1 VQASHTK
8 QSSKQF
14 ISKLSL
20 IKSSLAK
27 LAINKLSI
35 SQLTLLGFT
44 LVALP
49 LVLALLF
56 SANKLNKLAQQS
68 TKSIYYVAQL
78 SQLSNKLGD
87 ALTNTERSASQYL
100 VLKDVDLYK
109 AYVEQQQ
116 KLAVL
121 INQALTNQQD
131 AKLTQLLNKLK
142 SQDLQIEQNI
152 SDVADTAANNLA
164 KVTTANDLSNDK
176 TLNLSQL
183 QQKFKQLVTVKEQI
197 KQRSN
202 IIINEQAKNID
213 HFAIQISDYIINS
226 LFSIP
231 ITLLIAII
239 FILLITRPLNRLI
252 NKINTLEQGN
262 FQEEISLDGTTE
274 IIAIA
279 EALETMR
286 QRLHSLELQKSS
298 FIRHISH
305 ELKTPLAAIREGTE
319 LIYDHSVG
327 SLNDDQQEIC
337 KIIKTSVNR
346 LQCLIEDLL
355 DFNIVLDSTSLLK
368 AEDISFNKLIDGV
381 IEQRKLE
388 IKRKN
393 LTIDFQRSLLSLHC
407 NATQLGVVLDNLL
420 SNAIKYA
427 PVASSISIQQVSKDD
442 RLEISIID
450 TGPGIS
456 PDQQVLIF
464 DAFYQGTPPENNQ
477 IKGSGLGLTI
487 VKELV
492 MRLHG
497 DIRIESTAN
506 DSKNQGTNITVT
518 LPHIAVHTSIGVN
531 KT

>member
-1 VQASHTK
+1 VD
-8 QSSKQF
+8 
-14 ISKLSL
+14 
-20 IKSSLAK
+20 IKK
-27 LAINKLSI
+27 
-35 SQLTLLGFT
+35 
-44 LVALP
+44 
-49 LVLALLF
+49 
-56 SANKLNKLAQQS
+56 
-68 TKSIYYVAQL
+68 
-78 SQLSNKLGD
+78 
-87 ALTNTERSASQYL
+87 
-100 VLKDVDLYK
+100 
-109 AYVEQQQ
+109 
-116 KLAVL
+116 
-121 INQALTNQQD
+121 
-131 AKLTQLLNKLK
+131 
-142 SQDLQIEQNI
+142 
-152 SDVADTAANNLA
+152 
-164 KVTTANDLSNDK
+164 
-176 TLNLSQL
+176 
-183 QQKFKQLVTVKEQI
+183 QI

-202 IIINEQAKNID
+202 VIINSQAKSID
-213 HFAIQISDYIINS
+213 HSARETSNNIINS

-239 FILLITRPLNRLI
+239 FILLITRPLKRLI

-262 FQEEISLDGTTE
+262 FQTEISLDGTTE

-337 KIIKTSVNR
+337 KIIKNSVNR

-368 AEDISFNKLIDGV
+368 AEHISFNNLINQV

-393 LTIDFQRSLLSLHC
+393 LTIDNQGSALSLCC
-407 NATQLGVVLDNLL
+407 NVKQLSVILDNLL

-427 PVASSISIQQVSKDD
+427 PLASNITIKQRNKGKN
-442 RLEISIID
+442 LAISIID
-450 TGPGIS
+450 KGPGIS
-456 PDQQVLIF
+456 LAQQPLVF
-464 DAFYQGTPPENNQ
+464 DAFYQGNPPKNSQ

-497 DIRIESTAN
+497 DIHIESDINSAHN
-506 DSKNQGTNITVT
+506 HGTCITVT
-518 LPHIAVHTSIGVN
+518 LPNTATLASSN
-531 KT
+531 